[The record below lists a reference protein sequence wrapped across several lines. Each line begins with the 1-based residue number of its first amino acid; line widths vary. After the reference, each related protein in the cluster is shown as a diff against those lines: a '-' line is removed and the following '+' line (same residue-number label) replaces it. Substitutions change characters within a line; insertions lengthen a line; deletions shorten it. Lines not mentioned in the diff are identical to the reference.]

1 MKYFSL
7 TDIGKKREKNED
19 SYYSQINN
27 YAGTT
32 VGFFAIA
39 DGMGGYENDEYGREI
54 GRASCR
60 ERV

>member
-32 VGFFAIA
+32 VTEWV
-39 DGMGGYENDEYGREI
+39 DMKMV
-54 GRASCR
+54 SMQ
-60 ERV
+60 VKKLLKKS

>member
-32 VGFFAIA
+32 VGFFAF
-39 DGMGGYENDEYGREI
+39 DYGMG
-54 GRASCR
+54 
-60 ERV
+60 VF